1 MFLCLKIKIFIRKM
15 TVGISEKKIIYDI
28 LEDFDD
34 QIKFFQNL
42 KNANNIYLVDKI
54 VEYFNC
60 QKKIVLYI
68 YENNVDMY
76 YLINLKQTAY
86 NIMNE
91 ILEKLQYKDNYIYVE
106 MTYILKE
113 SFESINIL
121 CDKIADIID

>member
-1 MFLCLKIKIFIRKM
+1 M